1 MKIAL
6 VGAHGKVGRLLV
18 PILVDHDATVT
29 GIVRAEEQLP
39 LVRRLGGEPLLLD
52 VEHASTEEI
61 AAALDGFDAVV
72 WSAGAGGGNPE
83 RTYAVDRDAASRTMD
98 AAVAAGVPRRW
109 SSAASLASA

>member
-52 VEHASTEEI
+52 VEQ
-61 AAALDGFDAVV
+61 AV
-72 WSAGAGGGNPE
+72 SHIH
-83 RTYAVDRDAASRTMD
+83 
-98 AAVAAGVPRRW
+98 
-109 SSAASLASA
+109 L